1 MSKSWSAAK
10 CLDIGQGEPVGS
22 VSLAVGVV
30 WLECIKE
37 DVASKPTQSS
47 FQAYGKWE
55 LSEFFAQ
62 MRSAAI
68 TNNFQATKL
77 GHGAHMA
84 AVSLLSAR
92 IAKAAKGAQGPQG
105 LEQDSVTQPLSSS
118 TS

>member
-1 MSKSWSAAK
+1 MAYRALHYTTRATTALVCGLVQVHLSLSQLHLRLS
-10 CLDIGQGEPVGS
+10 LDIGQGEPVGS

-37 DVASKPTQSS
+37 DVA
-47 FQAYGKWE
+47 
-55 LSEFFAQ
+55 Q

-84 AVSLLSAR
+84 AVSLL
-92 IAKAAKGAQGPQG
+92 
-105 LEQDSVTQPLSSS
+105 
-118 TS
+118 